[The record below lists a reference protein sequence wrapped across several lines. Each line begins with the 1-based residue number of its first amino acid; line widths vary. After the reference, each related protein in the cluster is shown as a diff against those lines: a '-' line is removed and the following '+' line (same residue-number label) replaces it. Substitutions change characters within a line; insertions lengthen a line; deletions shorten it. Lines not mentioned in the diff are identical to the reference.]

1 MQVDRATVDANM
13 ARIHASLSPAEL
25 EALAE
30 AGDEVYSVSSASPD
44 NVEAAQ
50 PVKSAE
56 TIAAEEVATDA
67 AAAGAK
73 AADTEPQ
80 AGTTEAKPAAETS
93 SVVEAPTT
101 AAFVTIKQED
111 VDKASS
117 DIDAAKQ
124 VIASVDAEKAELR
137 KKLDA
142 GELSS
147 AEYVDGL
154 DAIAA
159 KRDVARDS
167 ISKAERLIERH
178 SDQVE
183 MRNQAMQ
190 RDFDNAYKAFTSE
203 AEHRLYADS
212 KMAEGLFR
220 QAVGQ
225 VGRELVEKKEEW
237 TARQIFAEA
246 HARIAKEMPAL
257 FAKPVPAAAPA
268 AAPTKEARPT
278 GTPKPPVSIAA
289 MPAASSPA
297 VTGKFAHLEGM
308 TVGQLENALARMS
321 VADREE
327 YEALV

>member
-56 TIAAEEVATDA
+56 TIAAEEVATGV

-167 ISKAERLIERH
+167 ISKA
-178 SDQVE
+178 
-183 MRNQAMQ
+183 
-190 RDFDNAYKAFTSE
+190 
-203 AEHRLYADS
+203 
-212 KMAEGLFR
+212 
-220 QAVGQ
+220 
-225 VGRELVEKKEEW
+225 
-237 TARQIFAEA
+237 
-246 HARIAKEMPAL
+246 
-257 FAKPVPAAAPA
+257 
-268 AAPTKEARPT
+268 
-278 GTPKPPVSIAA
+278 
-289 MPAASSPA
+289 
-297 VTGKFAHLEGM
+297 
-308 TVGQLENALARMS
+308 
-321 VADREE
+321 
-327 YEALV
+327 